1 MILTQYLA
9 TFPNLSRPLA
19 RRRAA
24 SSRHSCCFLC
34 RHKGSRP
41 LATLLQPCCDLLWD
55 LPTFYDLF
63 CDILQPFNG
72 ISCKSCLNKRSHDLS
87 RPFPTFSQ
95 PFYNL
100 LQHFTTFTTFSI
112 MSYNLSYRLYTNIK
126 SYNLLQPLY
135 NLFTT
140 PYNLLQLFT
149 TFYNLI
155 GNTLQCFHNL

>member
-34 RHKGSRP
+34 RHEGSRP
-41 LATLLQPCCDLLWD
+41 LATLLRPCCDLLWD
-55 LPTFYDLF
+55 LPTFCDLF

-72 ISCKSCLNKRSHDLS
+72 ISCKSCLNERSRDLS

-100 LQHFTTFTTFSI
+100 LQHFTNF
-112 MSYNLSYRLYTNIK
+112 YNLFNNVLQPLTQTVHKYKELQPLTTS
-126 SYNLLQPLY
+126 LQPLY
-135 NLFTT
+135 N
-140 PYNLLQLFT
+140 NLQPLA
-149 TFYNLI
+149 TF
-155 GNTLQCFHNL
+155 H